1 MNIKK
6 KEEKKGPR
14 QRQRQERCNREVH
27 LRIVASPTA
36 DSESNLD
43 STEQHPHFS
52 LYRSYPSLQLSVTL
66 VAHFCQGTSQ
76 TIRARPLC
84 KHQYPYAI
92 LLLPTSRSGRP
103 RVGAAGPSQKDDL
116 AQLGPSQSAVVLS
129 SRLPSL
135 IIPNPPSS
143 TCCLQ
148 T

>member
-6 KEEKKGPR
+6 KKKRSQAEAEAEAGVVQ
-14 QRQRQERCNREVH
+14 QR
-27 LRIVASPTA
+27 SP
-36 DSESNLD
+36 SQNSGFSHSGLV

-66 VAHFCQGTSQ
+66 VACFRQGTSQ

-92 LLLPTSRSGRP
+92 PLLPTSRPGRP
-103 RVGAAGPSQKDDL
+103 RVGAAGRSQKDDL

-129 SRLPSL
+129 SWLPSL